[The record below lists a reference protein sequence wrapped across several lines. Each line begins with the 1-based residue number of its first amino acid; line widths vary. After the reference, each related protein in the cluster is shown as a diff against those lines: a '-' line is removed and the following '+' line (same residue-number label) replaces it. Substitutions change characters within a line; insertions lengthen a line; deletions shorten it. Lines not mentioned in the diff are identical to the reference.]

1 LIGSFDFITRW
12 RRSLQSHSVQYIFW
26 LTGSGKTKIL
36 FFIFRI
42 RILYYSI
49 FLYKDIKNLKLSFFP
64 IFSHLFHPPN
74 KHKKT
79 VPFYSYLTKKRKR
92 KKHHS
97 YNFFFNSSS
106 IFHPS
111 IVAMPNWELKN
122 CCDHDQK
129 LFIVFV
135 GVYTV
140 VILLVTTSFSL
151 NPFFIL
157 VLKWK
162 T

>member
-1 LIGSFDFITRW
+1 MFLSHAGQRPQYKIFSDWPDPVKLKYFSLFFVYYTSSFMLSKWQKIKIIFLSYFLSPIPPTKQTQKN
-12 RRSLQSHSVQYIFW
+12 RSL
-26 LTGSGKTKIL
+26 LLL
-36 FFIFRI
+36 F
-42 RILYYSI
+42 
-49 FLYKDIKNLKLSFFP
+49 
-64 IFSHLFHPPN
+64 N
-74 KHKKT
+74 KK
-79 VPFYSYLTKKRKR
+79 

-97 YNFFFNSSS
+97 YNFFFNSKVQF
-106 IFHPS
+106 FHPS
-111 IVAMPNWELKN
+111 TVAMPNWELKN

-129 LFIVFV
+129 LFIAFV